1 MSVTNHFNKPE
12 LGDVFVRKNLNG
24 LEEEAMILSVMF
36 NPKAPKLWQATMQ
49 TKNGIEFVT
58 GDAEHRNI
66 HDWRPK
72 GWLFDDVLGNW
83 FSPAEKAKVDADRE
97 AAAVAAVA
105 PAPEHKDDFIVA
117 DAAEIPNAL
126 KKRAVGIPKVAV
138 PPPQV

>member
-1 MSVTNHFNKPE
+1 MPVTNHFNKPD
-12 LGDVFVRKNLNG
+12 LGDLFVRKNLHG

-83 FSPAEKAKVDADRE
+83 FSPAEKAKIDAERE
-97 AAAVAAVA
+97 AAAVPAAE
-105 PAPEHKDDFIVA
+105 PEHKDDFIVA

-126 KKRAVGIPKVAV
+126 KKRVVGIPKVAV

>member
-83 FSPAEKAKVDADRE
+83 FSPEEKAKVDADRE
-97 AAAVAAVA
+97 AAAVPA